1 MADDKQRLIDFIKAY
16 QDIRPETNKEN
27 ADINPYKVDTREDFM
42 QMVEGIEPKT
52 KLPRDLE
59 DRYEFVLPEDFEYM
73 PTDERAKYFGYSGRG
88 GGGREFPLEGISPFQ
103 TKDGKVAS
111 DIRNSDYGSDK
122 NKRSMLEKIYSNR
135 DKLSMGPRYK
145 TLTEGK
151 TPSYML
157 DDKGNRISNKEL
169 SKKYFTD
176 YDGPMPMRKPEIE
189 KAKAEAEKEK
199 FVAKDTLLGR
209 IFDKR
214 VRPGEEISNRDKSS
228 AILRN
233 ISDNLMERRL
243 VGGKKGTDTL
253 SRILGPSGGIRGG
266 FEEIEALETASK
278 SKKAAAVDKALERRK
293 KQLDYDTGLANIA
306 KTYYD
311 MSGNADATT
320 LQKNA
325 EYAAQMAVSSG
336 QIGAEDAAAF
346 ISQYL
351 RLDQIGANV
360 LSSQLNSLQD
370 RLLYSSPE
378 EQEVIKQQIA
388 DITNQIKI
396 QGSGK
401 STGITANNDIPY
413 GSLLE

>member
-16 QDIRPETNKEN
+16 QDIRPET
-27 ADINPYKVDTREDFM
+27 AGINPYEVDSREAFM
-42 QMVEGIEPKT
+42 QMVEGIKPKT
-52 KLPRDLE
+52 KLPTDLE
-59 DRYEFVLPEDFEYM
+59 DRYKFVLPEDFEYM

-278 SKKAAAVDKALERRK
+278 SKKAAAVDKALERK
-293 KQLDYDTGLANIA
+293 KKAYEIQKISSESMKNIA
-306 KTYYD
+306 ELAKTDFTKATQEAMELAEFEGFEPGTLPFDNQVAAILRGAVTEGQANVYTKLMQLQKSLSILPKGSPEYIAMEND
-311 MSGNADATT
+311 IAEMKQRVGGTT
-320 LQKNA
+320 LDNS
-325 EYAAQMAVSSG
+325 YAPEQVT
-336 QIGAEDAAAF
+336 D
-346 ISQYL
+346 QY
-351 RLDQIGANV
+351 GN
-360 LSSQLNSLQD
+360 
-370 RLLYSSPE
+370 P
-378 EQEVIKQQIA
+378 
-388 DITNQIKI
+388 IT
-396 QGSGK
+396 
-401 STGITANNDIPY
+401 
-413 GSLLE
+413 

>member
-1 MADDKQRLIDFIKAY
+1 MADSKLIDFIKAY
-16 QDIRPETNKEN
+16 QDIRPETNVEN
-27 ADINPYKVDTREDFM
+27 AGINPYEVDTREAFM
-42 QMVEGIEPKT
+42 QMVEGIKPKT
-52 KLPRDLE
+52 KLPTDLE
-59 DRYEFVLPEDFEYM
+59 DRYKFVLPEDFEYM
-73 PTDERAKYFGYSGRG
+73 PTDERAKYFGYSGRA

-278 SKKAAAVDKALERRK
+278 SKKAAAVDKALERK
-293 KQLDYDTGLANIA
+293 KKAYEIQKISSESMKNIA
-306 KTYYD
+306 ELAKTDFTKATQEAMELAEFEGFEPGTLPFDDQVAAILRGAVTEGQANVYTKLMQLQKSLSILPKGSPEYIAMEND
-311 MSGNADATT
+311 IAEMKQRVGGTT
-320 LQKNA
+320 LDNS
-325 EYAAQMAVSSG
+325 YAPEQVT
-336 QIGAEDAAAF
+336 D
-346 ISQYL
+346 QY
-351 RLDQIGANV
+351 GN
-360 LSSQLNSLQD
+360 
-370 RLLYSSPE
+370 P
-378 EQEVIKQQIA
+378 
-388 DITNQIKI
+388 IT
-396 QGSGK
+396 
-401 STGITANNDIPY
+401 
-413 GSLLE
+413 

>member
-111 DIRNSDYGSDK
+111 DIINSDYGSDK

-278 SKKAAAVDKALERRK
+278 SKKAAAVDKALERK
-293 KQLDYDTGLANIA
+293 KKAYEIQKISSESMKNIA
-306 KTYYD
+306 ELAKTDFTKATQEAMELAEFEGFEPGTLPFDDQVAAILRGAVTEGQANVYTKLMQLQKSLSILPKGSPEYIAMEND
-311 MSGNADATT
+311 IAEMKQRVGGTT
-320 LQKNA
+320 LDNS
-325 EYAAQMAVSSG
+325 YAPEQVT
-336 QIGAEDAAAF
+336 D
-346 ISQYL
+346 QY
-351 RLDQIGANV
+351 GN
-360 LSSQLNSLQD
+360 
-370 RLLYSSPE
+370 P
-378 EQEVIKQQIA
+378 
-388 DITNQIKI
+388 IT
-396 QGSGK
+396 
-401 STGITANNDIPY
+401 
-413 GSLLE
+413 

>member
-73 PTDERAKYFGYSGRG
+73 PTDERAKYFGYSGRA

-111 DIRNSDYGSDK
+111 DIINSDYGSDK

-278 SKKAAAVDKALERRK
+278 SKKAAAVDKALERK
-293 KQLDYDTGLANIA
+293 KKAYEIQKISSESMKNIA
-306 KTYYD
+306 ELAKTDFTKATQEAMELAEFEGFEPGTLPFDDQVAAILRGAVTEGQANVYTKLMQLQKSLSILPKGSPEYIAMEND
-311 MSGNADATT
+311 IAEMKQRVGGTT
-320 LQKNA
+320 LDNS
-325 EYAAQMAVSSG
+325 YAPEQVT
-336 QIGAEDAAAF
+336 D
-346 ISQYL
+346 QY
-351 RLDQIGANV
+351 GN
-360 LSSQLNSLQD
+360 
-370 RLLYSSPE
+370 P
-378 EQEVIKQQIA
+378 
-388 DITNQIKI
+388 IT
-396 QGSGK
+396 
-401 STGITANNDIPY
+401 
-413 GSLLE
+413 

>member
-73 PTDERAKYFGYSGRG
+73 PTDERAKYFGYSGRA

-278 SKKAAAVDKALERRK
+278 SKKAAAVDKALERK
-293 KQLDYDTGLANIA
+293 KKAYEIQKISSESMKNIA
-306 KTYYD
+306 ELAKTDFTKATQEAMELAEFEGFEPGTLPFDNQVAAILRGAVTEGQANVYTKLMQLQKSLSILPKGSPEYIAMEND
-311 MSGNADATT
+311 IAEMKQRVGGTT
-320 LQKNA
+320 LDNS
-325 EYAAQMAVSSG
+325 YAPEQVT
-336 QIGAEDAAAF
+336 D
-346 ISQYL
+346 QY
-351 RLDQIGANV
+351 GN
-360 LSSQLNSLQD
+360 
-370 RLLYSSPE
+370 P
-378 EQEVIKQQIA
+378 
-388 DITNQIKI
+388 IT
-396 QGSGK
+396 
-401 STGITANNDIPY
+401 
-413 GSLLE
+413 

>member
-1 MADDKQRLIDFIKAY
+1 MAKDYTYPAFGYEELVPGYEEKIEEAKKKLAREKAEKSESGLYFEDGKAY
-16 QDIRPETNKEN
+16 FAKPYDKGFTPRDRDGNTPMQDKMIAQDKRRYDETRANVREQNARLPQTIDSYLAQMRLKEN
-27 ADINPYKVDTREDFM
+27 P
-42 QMVEGIEPKT
+42 P
-52 KLPRDLE
+52 
-59 DRYEFVLPEDFEYM
+59 
-73 PTDERAKYFGYSGRG
+73 
-88 GGGREFPLEGISPFQ
+88 
-103 TKDGKVAS
+103 
-111 DIRNSDYGSDK
+111 
-122 NKRSMLEKIYSNR
+122 
-135 DKLSMGPRYK
+135 
-145 TLTEGK
+145 
-151 TPSYML
+151 
-157 DDKGNRISNKEL
+157 
-169 SKKYFTD
+169 
-176 YDGPMPMRKPEIE
+176 
-189 KAKAEAEKEK
+189 KAKEEE

-214 VRPGEEISNRDKSS
+214 IKPGEDISNRDKAS
-228 AILRN
+228 AMLRN
-233 ISDNLMERRL
+233 ISDNLLERRL
-243 VGGKKGTDTL
+243 VGGKEGTDTL
-253 SRILGPSGGIRGG
+253 SRILGPSGGIGKG
-266 FEEIEALETASK
+266 IDEIKALETASK

-360 LSSQLNSLQD
+360 LSSQLESLT
-370 RLLYSSPE
+370 
-378 EQEVIKQQIA
+378 EQRFIADDEQKAIIDQQIA

-401 STGITANNDIPY
+401 STGTTTTNDIPY
-413 GSLLE
+413 NPGA

>member
-73 PTDERAKYFGYSGRG
+73 PTDERAKYFGYSGRA

-199 FVAKDTLLGR
+199 FVDKDTLLGR

-278 SKKAAAVDKALERRK
+278 SKKAAAVDKALERK
-293 KQLDYDTGLANIA
+293 KKAYEIQKISSESMKNIA
-306 KTYYD
+306 ELAKTD
-311 MSGNADATT
+311 FTKATQEAMELAEFEGFEPGT
-320 LQKNA
+320 LPFDNQV
-325 EYAAQMAVSSG
+325 AAILRGAVTEG
-336 QIGAEDAAAF
+336 Q
-346 ISQYL
+346 
-351 RLDQIGANV
+351 ANV
-360 LSSQLNSLQD
+360 
-370 RLLYSSPE
+370 
-378 EQEVIKQQIA
+378 
-388 DITNQIKI
+388 
-396 QGSGK
+396 
-401 STGITANNDIPY
+401 
-413 GSLLE
+413 